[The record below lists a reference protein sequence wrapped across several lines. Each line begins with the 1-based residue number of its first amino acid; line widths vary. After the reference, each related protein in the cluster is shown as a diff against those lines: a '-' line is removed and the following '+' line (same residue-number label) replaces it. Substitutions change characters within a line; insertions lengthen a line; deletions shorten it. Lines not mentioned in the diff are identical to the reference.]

1 MPLHIALLEAVPAEV
16 TGAVA
21 RECGAVDA
29 SLHLIGPLTFAAD
42 AAEFRAAGPKD
53 WEALDWWLHPGWR
66 AFRDAMSRE
75 RCLYF
80 SADAERDAAEAPFR
94 ANSVLVLGDA
104 GLALPEKIR
113 DKYPERIYRLPRLAG
128 KVPGDLAGATKAL
141 LAFASKRI
149 GDGTAATVA
158 APPTERPRNRARR
171 R

>member
-21 RECGAVDA
+21 RQCAAVDA
-29 SLHLIGPLTFAAD
+29 SLHLIGPLTFGAD
-42 AAEFRAAGPKD
+42 DAEFRRSGPQD

-80 SADAERDAAEAPFR
+80 SADAARDAAEAPFR
-94 ANSVLVLGDA
+94 ANSVLVLGDE

-113 DKYPERIYRLPRLAG
+113 DKYPDRVYRLPRLAG
-128 KVPGDLAGATKAL
+128 KAPTDLPSAAKAL
-141 LAFASKRI
+141 LGFAGKRI
-149 GDGTAATVA
+149 GDGTAPA
-158 APPTERPRNRARR
+158 ASASQEREAPRR
-171 R
+171 RRR